1 MRNERVV
8 EGGNL
13 SDAWAKAFL
22 RAHSAR
28 GPLVN
33 LTVGFPVFGENGELF
48 QKNEDEVI
56 KEAVND
62 TLGQIGKSKVDT
74 VASTIFPDS
83 LWNTNMPREH
93 LYSRYEGIWHR
104 VRRCPPNYNGTYF
117 QRMIA
122 FGWEERK
129 ISTEHNPARCKEEDN
144 RLLGEGRFNQI
155 EHVLETFHRGN
166 HRRSALF
173 VAITN
178 PKVDH
183 THQLQR
189 GFPCLQHVHFV
200 PGEKDDSLTVT
211 GIYSTQLLLEKAYG
225 NYLGLY
231 RIGRFMAK
239 NMGLKLVRVECNA
252 SRVNLFGDNDVSKSK
267 LENLKRFLEK
277 NGV

>member
-22 RAHSAR
+22 LAYSAR

-48 QKNEDEVI
+48 QNNEDEVI

-62 TLGQIGKSKVDT
+62 TLGQISKSKVDT

-83 LWNTNMPREH
+83 LWNADMPREQ

-129 ISTEHNPARCKEEDN
+129 ISTEHPPPAVKKR
-144 RLLGEGRFNQI
+144 
-155 EHVLETFHRGN
+155 
-166 HRRSALF
+166 
-173 VAITN
+173 ITDYWV
-178 PKVDH
+178 K
-183 THQLQR
+183 
-189 GFPCLQHVHFV
+189 G
-200 PGEKDDSLTVT
+200 DS
-211 GIYSTQLLLEKAYG
+211 I
-225 NYLGLY
+225 
-231 RIGRFMAK
+231 
-239 NMGLKLVRVECNA
+239 
-252 SRVNLFGDNDVSKSK
+252 KS
-267 LENLKRFLEK
+267 NTS
-277 NGV
+277 